1 MSPEKFENPVSTKGN
16 IKMRITPWPVFRAI
30 ALLLLLLP
38 GLHTAQSQSTSAVRR
53 TTPVTPPTTF
63 QTSSQINTP
72 TSDRDLADLREQ
84 LLGLLRM
91 SPTLTEVIASDPSL
105 LANQDYVTRNNP
117 ELEKFLQNHP
127 EVVRNPDFYLFA
139 NLPPGPGRRS
149 EKLMRKT
156 WTDQVR
162 DQQDNRTSFLIV
174 REIGPPFMF
183 LIFLGALIWL
193 IRILLENRRWGRIF
207 TMQTNVHG
215 KLIER
220 FGNNEELLSYMN
232 TEAGRRFLEAAPIPI
247 GFEPDRRVPA
257 ALSRVLVP
265 LQIGVVLTLLGIG
278 LLILRHSLPDISS
291 ALLVFGIVV
300 LMPGVG
306 FIISAGITWM
316 LAARLGLMPHG
327 TQELSGSGD
336 RT

>member
-1 MSPEKFENPVSTKGN
+1 
-16 IKMRITPWPVFRAI
+16 MRITPWPVFRAI
-30 ALLLLLLP
+30 GLLLLLLP
-38 GLHTAQSQSTSAVRR
+38 GLTTAQSQTSSAVSR
-53 TTPVTPPTTF
+53 TAPVEPV
-63 QTSSQINTP
+63 

-91 SPTLTEVIASDPSL
+91 SPTLTEVIASDPTL

-117 ELEKFLQNHP
+117 ELEKFLQIHP

-156 WTDQVR
+156 WMDQVH
-162 DQQDNRTSFLIV
+162 DQQDNRASFLIV
-174 REIGPPFMF
+174 REIGPPFM
-183 LIFLGALIWL
+183 LLVFLGALIWL

-215 KLIER
+215 KLIDR
-220 FGNNEELLSYMN
+220 FSNNEELLSYMN

-278 LLILRHSLPDISS
+278 LLVLRHSLPEISS
-291 ALLVFGIVV
+291 SLLVFGIVV
-300 LMPGVG
+300 LMPGLG

-316 LAARLGLMPHG
+316 LAARLGLMPRS
-327 TQELSGSGD
+327 TQELSDSGD
-336 RT
+336 RRP

>member
-1 MSPEKFENPVSTKGN
+1 
-16 IKMRITPWPVFRAI
+16 MRITHWPAI
-30 ALLLLLLP
+30 GAMALLLLILP
-38 GLHTAQSQSTSAVRR
+38 GLTTAQSQSSSAVRR
-53 TTPVTPPTTF
+53 TTPASPE
-63 QTSSQINTP
+63 SSFSANSP
-72 TSDRDLADLREQ
+72 TSDRDLAELREQ
-84 LLGLLRM
+84 LLLLLRM

-117 ELEKFLQNHP
+117 ELEKFLQTHP
-127 EVVRNPDFYLFA
+127 EIVRNPDFYLFA

-156 WTDQVR
+156 WMDQIR
-162 DQQDNRTSFLIV
+162 DQQENRASFVIV
-174 REIGPPFMF
+174 RQIGPPFM
-183 LIFLGALIWL
+183 LLLFLGALIWL

-215 KLIER
+215 KLIDR

-278 LLILRHSLPDISS
+278 LLALRHSLREISS
-291 ALLVFGIVV
+291 PLLVFGIVM

-316 LAARLGLMPHG
+316 LAARLGLMPRSTH
-327 TQELSGSGD
+327 ELSDSGD
-336 RT
+336 RP

>member
-1 MSPEKFENPVSTKGN
+1 
-16 IKMRITPWPVFRAI
+16 MRRTPWPVYRAI
-30 ALLLLLLP
+30 ALLLLLLA
-38 GLHTAQSQSTSAVRR
+38 GLTTAQSQSSPISR
-53 TTPVTPPTTF
+53 TAPLNP
-63 QTSSQINTP
+63 QTQANSP
-72 TSDRDLADLREQ
+72 TSDRDLAELREQ

-91 SPTLTEVIASDPSL
+91 SPTLTEVVASDPTL

-117 ELEKFLQNHP
+117 ELEKFLQIHP
-127 EVVRNPDFYLFA
+127 EIARNPDFYLFA
-139 NLPPGPGRRS
+139 NLPSGPGRRS

-162 DQQDNRTSFLIV
+162 DQQDNRASAELVRTAGPFLVLLTI
-174 REIGPPFMF
+174 
-183 LIFLGALIWL
+183 LAALIWL

-207 TMQTNVHG
+207 TLQTNVHG
-215 KLIER
+215 KLIDR

-278 LLILRHSLPDISS
+278 LLVLRHSLPEISS
-291 ALLVFGIVV
+291 TLLVFGIVV

-306 FIISAGITWM
+306 FIISAGITWL

-327 TQELSGSGD
+327 AQKLSDSGD
-336 RT
+336 RP

>member
-1 MSPEKFENPVSTKGN
+1 
-16 IKMRITPWPVFRAI
+16 MRITHWPAI
-30 ALLLLLLP
+30 GAMALLLLLLP
-38 GLHTAQSQSTSAVRR
+38 GLTSAQSQSSSAVRR
-53 TTPVTPPTTF
+53 TTPASPE
-63 QTSSQINTP
+63 SISANSP
-72 TSDRDLADLREQ
+72 TSDRDLAELREQ
-84 LLGLLRM
+84 LLLLLRM
-91 SPTLTEVIASDPSL
+91 SPTLTEVIASDPTL

-117 ELEKFLQNHP
+117 ELEKFLQIHP
-127 EVVRNPDFYLFA
+127 EIVRNPDFYLFA
-139 NLPPGPGRRS
+139 NLPPGPGRRN

-156 WTDQVR
+156 WMDQIR
-162 DQQDNRTSFLIV
+162 DQQEDHGSLLIV
-174 REIGPPFMF
+174 RQIGPPFM
-183 LIFLGALIWL
+183 LLLFLGALIWL

-215 KLIER
+215 KLIDR

-232 TEAGRRFLEAAPIPI
+232 TEAGKRFLEAAPIPI

-278 LLILRHSLPDISS
+278 LLVLRHSLREISS
-291 ALLVFGIVV
+291 TLLVFGIVV

-316 LAARLGLMPHG
+316 LAARLGLMPRSTH
-327 TQELSGSGD
+327 ELSDSGD
-336 RT
+336 RP

>member
-1 MSPEKFENPVSTKGN
+1 
-16 IKMRITPWPVFRAI
+16 MRRTPWPVFRAI

-38 GLHTAQSQSTSAVRR
+38 GLTAAQPQSSSAVSR
-53 TTPVTPPTTF
+53 TAPPNS
-63 QTSSQINTP
+63 QTSFPPNSP
-72 TSDRDLADLREQ
+72 TSDRDLAELREQ
-84 LLGLLRM
+84 LLSLLRM
-91 SPTLTEVIASDPSL
+91 SPTLTEVVASDPSL

-117 ELEKFLQNHP
+117 ELEKFLQLHP

-139 NLPPGPGRRS
+139 NLPAGPGRRS

-156 WTDQVR
+156 WMDQVR
-162 DQQDNRTSFLIV
+162 DQQDNRASFLIV
-174 REIGPPFMF
+174 REIGPPLLF
-183 LIFLGALIWL
+183 LAFLGALIWL

-278 LLILRHSLPDISS
+278 LLALRHSLPDISS
-291 ALLVFGIVV
+291 ALLIFGIVV
-300 LMPGVG
+300 LMPGLG

-316 LAARLGLMPHG
+316 LAARLGLMPRSAH
-327 TQELSGSGD
+327 ELQALSDSGD
-336 RT
+336 RRP